1 MIRRPPRSKLSDPL
15 FPHTP
20 LFRSPSLREA
30 QPIDHSL
37 SAPPWRHLGITTKTP
52 LIPRWLPGRRR
63 LLLYRCGRPVLDR
76 QAQVDAAAAHLGR
89 NHRVTALDPD
99 ARAPADRN
107 VADVGNVE
115 RLDRSRRVDALG
127 SRRRSPL
134 ARCLYHEVAPDARG
148 HAAA

>member
-1 MIRRPPRSKLSDPL
+1 MRISDWSSDVCSSDL
-15 FPHTP
+15 
-20 LFRSPSLREA
+20 
-30 QPIDHSL
+30 
-37 SAPPWRHLGITTKTP
+37 
-52 LIPRWLPGRRR
+52 
-63 LLLYRCGRPVLDR
+63 
-76 QAQVDAAAAHLGR
+76 LGR

-148 HAAA
+148 PAAACTAPKPRVVVVSDPHPDDEVATIADEQPLAQVIGGSRLDRMKVVGGKRVAFRLDSGGP